1 MLAFLNRKE
10 INVSQHE
17 HLLLMYAFIKS
28 FVWKK
33 NMPTKNSFCLNLKS
47 VLVWEYS
54 SVRKDLWREP
64 ICQGR
69 DGPDVKYGGP
79 YPDRIPD
86 ISIDNAY
93 SSLEKAAKYFFKS
106 FTKNEK
112 KKLKR

>member
-33 NMPTKNSFCLNLKS
+33 NIPTKNSFCLNLKS